1 MYPGIGLNGF
11 AIYPKTNTVLMK
23 PQYGALLALLKS
35 SSFDAQRLS
44 NKNSRQSVPCYFK
57 RTYSKL

>member
-1 MYPGIGLNGF
+1 
-11 AIYPKTNTVLMK
+11 LMK